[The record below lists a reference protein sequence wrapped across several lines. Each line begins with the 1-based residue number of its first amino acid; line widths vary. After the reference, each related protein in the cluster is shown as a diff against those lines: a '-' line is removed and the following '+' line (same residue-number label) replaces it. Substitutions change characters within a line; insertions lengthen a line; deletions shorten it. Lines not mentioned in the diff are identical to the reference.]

1 MTAIID
7 VRLLHS
13 RCCMISQLVGM
24 CGIDFLF
31 QFGFGSFFLKLGF
44 GSKCVWFSSVQK
56 NAVWFGYYSY
66 LLNSCNS

>member
-31 QFGFGSFFLKLGF
+31 QFGFGSFFLNSDSVQNVF
-44 GSKCVWFSSVQK
+44 GSVRFKK
-56 NAVWFGYYSY
+56 MRFGSDIIVIY
-66 LLNSCNS
+66 